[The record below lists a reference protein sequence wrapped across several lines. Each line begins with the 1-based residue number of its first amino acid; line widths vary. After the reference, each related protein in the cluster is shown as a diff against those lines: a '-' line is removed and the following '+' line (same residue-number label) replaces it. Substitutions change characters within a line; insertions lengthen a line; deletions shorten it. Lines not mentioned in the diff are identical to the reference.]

1 MSLILIPTAVKFMIE
16 MIISSGGG
24 NNYMEQILLC
34 IFYKILKIPI
44 KFIQRSALW
53 HLSLHSEP

>member
-16 MIISSGGG
+16 MIISYGGG

-34 IFYKILKIPI
+34 IFL
-44 KFIQRSALW
+44 
-53 HLSLHSEP
+53 

>member
-16 MIISSGGG
+16 MIISYGG